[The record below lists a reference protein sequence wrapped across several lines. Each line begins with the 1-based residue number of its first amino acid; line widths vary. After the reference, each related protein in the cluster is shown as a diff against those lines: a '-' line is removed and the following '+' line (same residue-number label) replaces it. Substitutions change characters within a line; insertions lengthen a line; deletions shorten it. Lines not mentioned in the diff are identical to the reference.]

1 MLYLA
6 EQLCIYSGQSYHMCA
21 VLSGQAVMAKTLQGI
36 GMQQLKWNN
45 KTIRGHSFHHAR
57 FDTSLPVKAYSQHR
71 NKARQGEAFYQD
83 GGICA
88 SFLHLWFASS
98 ATITRKLFGIQ

>member
-1 MLYLA
+1 
-6 EQLCIYSGQSYHMCA
+6 MCA